1 MRDIVVK
8 GEHIVHG
15 IYIIVIIILAVALIF
30 KSSDGCDLDQNHI
43 EDVVEEENED
53 PIQMLK
59 NASVTI
65 IKNTNPKSSSVTLLQ
80 TTVTNSNTQTT
91 TSSQIDQT
99 NNNDTDQNE
108 TEEEIEEE
116 PEELLPITGQVELT
130 IDKVTT
136 EVKGED
142 WAKIV
147 KIKFTIKNQKMP
159 FYPKIL
165 AYLWDEND
173 EAEVR
178 NYVEEEIYLSKSNAG
193 EMITEEKEVGIS
205 YNEIDK
211 EKTLKLALEDE
222 DEDELDFV
230 IYKFTT

>member
-15 IYIIVIIILAVALIF
+15 IYITVIVILAVALIF
-30 KSSDGCDLDQNHI
+30 KSSDGSDFNDEKHI
-43 EDVVEEENED
+43 ENSEPEEEED
-53 PIQMLK
+53 TVQMLK

-65 IKNTNPKSSSVTLLQ
+65 IKNTNPKSSSVTPPQ
-80 TTVTNSNTQTT
+80 TTNSNTQTT
-91 TSSQIDQT
+91 PPSQT
-99 NNNDTDQNE
+99 NDTEQNE
-108 TEEEIEEE
+108 TEEEEE
-116 PEELLPITGQVELT
+116 PEEELLPITGQVELT

-147 KIKFTIKNQKMP
+147 KIEFTIKNQKIP

-165 AYLWDEND
+165 AYLWDDND

-178 NYVEEEIYLSKSNAG
+178 NYIEEEIYLSKSNAG
-193 EMITEEKEVGIS
+193 EMITEEKEVSIS
-205 YNEIDK
+205 YNEIDE
-211 EKTLKLALEDE
+211 EKTLKLVLEDE
-222 DEDELDFV
+222 DEEELDFV